1 VRLASGAPGPKY
13 WQQRADYSIEA
24 RIDEAAHVL
33 HGDETITYKNL
44 SPHTLD
50 YLWVQLDQNAFRK
63 DSVRRTMAQAPR
75 DFEKFQYKALK
86 RLLASETWKGGVT
99 LKAVELKGEKA
110 SYTVVKTMMR
120 VDLPTPLRPGQT
132 TTLRIAWSHPIIDAK
147 TLGGRGGYERL
158 DDGQTIYTIAQWF
171 PRMASYNDVDGWQHK
186 QFWGRGEFTLDLGD
200 YEVEL
205 TVPSDHVV
213 AATGVLQ
220 NPRAVMKPEWR
231 KRMKAAQKSNE
242 PLYIVTPEEA
252 AATTGSK
259 STATWKFAAEN
270 VRDFAF
276 ASSRRFA
283 WDAMGV
289 DNASGPEDGP
299 KRVLCM
305 SFYPPQAAPLWKRYS
320 SQAVAHTIEVYG
332 RMTFKYPYPV
342 SISVNGPVGGME
354 YPMITFNG
362 PRAEKDGTYYARGGK
377 GKSWRRTKIGL
388 ISVVIHEVGHN
399 WFPMI
404 INSDERQWT
413 WMDEGLNTFLQYV
426 TEQEWERNYPS
437 WRGRPSAII
446 PYMKSDRQVPI
457 MSNSESLLQFGNN
470 AYAKPATALN
480 ILRETILGREV
491 FDFAFKTYTRRWRF
505 KKPMPADFFRSME
518 DAAGIDLD
526 WFWRGW
532 FYTTEHVDLG
542 IVRVHEYALDSRN
555 PTIEKP
561 KIKAARERKESPR
574 LTQLRNDAE
583 GKTYRVDR
591 YPALKD
597 FYNRFDKDAV
607 SDADIETYQKLLK
620 SLNDEEKALLETK
633 RHFYVVEFENKGG
646 LVMPLLLHMTYAD
659 GSTEDRRLPV
669 AVWRHDAKHIKRFF
683 VTKQPIV
690 RIEIDRQLETADA
703 DRRNNVWP
711 PEPVKSRFKL
721 FKQKRKKNEMQ
732 KSRDRKARRDKG
744 KAGTGAK
751 GPNASKPAKPGA
763 LDQ

>member
-1 VRLASGAPGPKY
+1 
-13 WQQRADYSIEA
+13 
-24 RIDEAAHVL
+24 
-33 HGDETITYKNL
+33 
-44 SPHTLD
+44 
-50 YLWVQLDQNAFRK
+50 
-63 DSVRRTMAQAPR
+63 M
-75 DFEKFQYKALK
+75 KA
-86 RLLASETWKGGVT
+86 
-99 LKAVELKGEKA
+99 
-110 SYTVVKTMMR
+110 
-120 VDLPTPLRPGQT
+120 
-132 TTLRIAWSHPIIDAK
+132 
-147 TLGGRGGYERL
+147 
-158 DDGQTIYTIAQWF
+158 
-171 PRMASYNDVDGWQHK
+171 
-186 QFWGRGEFTLDLGD
+186 
-200 YEVEL
+200 
-205 TVPSDHVV
+205 
-213 AATGVLQ
+213 
-220 NPRAVMKPEWR
+220 EWR

-252 AATTGSK
+252 AATTGSQT
-259 STATWKFAAEN
+259 TATWKFEAKN

-377 GKSWRRTKIGL
+377 GKSWRRTKYGL

-555 PTIEKP
+555 PTVEKP
-561 KIKAARERKESPR
+561 KTKAARELQESPR

-591 YPALKD
+591 FPALKD
-597 FYNRFDKDAV
+597 FYNSFDKDAV

-620 SLNDEEKALLETK
+620 SLSDEEKALLETK

-690 RIEIDRQLETADA
+690 RIEIDRRLETADV

-711 PEPVKSRFKL
+711 AEPVKSRFKL
-721 FKQKRKKNEMQ
+721 FKQKRRKTRCKRR
-732 KSRDRKARRDKG
+732 KSAKQSKRLRRPPRLARVIPRS
-744 KAGTGAK
+744 
-751 GPNASKPAKPGA
+751 PVPG
-763 LDQ
+763 